1 MNRIVRSVCLFAV
14 VLVFVGCPASPFQL
28 GIWIFTITGVDPIV
42 AAEFNSN
49 GTATPP
55 SEIPTE
61 AETTFE
67 GTLNWARNGSIV
79 TINQDSGVQMYQYV
93 GELSNRTAMSG
104 TWQQTAG
111 GNDSG
116 TFSAEWVSN

>member
-1 MNRIVRSVCLFAV
+1 MNRIFRSVCLFAF
-14 VLVFVGCPASPFQL
+14 VLVIAGCPASPFRL
-28 GIWIFTITGVDPIV
+28 GIWIFTLSGVDPII
-42 AAEFNSN
+42 ATEFNSN

-55 SEIPTE
+55 SEIPAE

-67 GTLNWARNGSIV
+67 GTLNWSRNDSIV
-79 TINQDSGVQMYQYV
+79 TINQDAGADMYQYI
-93 GELSNRTAMSG
+93 GELSNRTTMTG